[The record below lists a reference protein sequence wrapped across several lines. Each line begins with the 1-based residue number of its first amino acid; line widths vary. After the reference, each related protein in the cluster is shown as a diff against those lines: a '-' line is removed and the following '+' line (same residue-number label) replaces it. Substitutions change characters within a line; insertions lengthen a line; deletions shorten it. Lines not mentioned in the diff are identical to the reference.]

1 MSAYKLQAK
10 QNLVNWSQTQRD
22 YDELR
27 QQGGVVR
34 VEFPFGGEGWMTT
47 TYDLAREFYNDAN
60 FSIEAMLGRD
70 EYPRVR
76 MVEGTQAKNPS
87 FMAYDGAKHQ
97 AKRAVLMKHL
107 TVKRVNAM
115 RESTQKF
122 IDEGL
127 DVFEQQ
133 GSPAEVTR
141 SFAKLVP
148 LQVLCAMLGTPTITD
163 PEFIEACY
171 TIVDSRAVTMEEVMA
186 AYTIQARHFSALYED
201 KKLNPGDDLMS
212 AMIND
217 TDAGL
222 WTEDELRSLGTTLLA
237 AAHDATGA
245 MLNGMLEWLSYDP
258 ELYQRLRTDP
268 AAFAP
273 AFEEL
278 LRLVSVGIG
287 VARGRLAV
295 DDAVIDG
302 VEIKA
307 GDAVGGNL
315 LAAHFDPEAYPNP
328 GELDLDRVN
337 PKPHMAFGFGPHAC
351 PGSQLARMEITL
363 ALKTILQRYKTFEN
377 IEPRE
382 GWRERRLLKGA
393 PELIVRWER
402 A

>member
-1 MSAYKLQAK
+1 MSTYKLHAK
-10 QNLVNWSQTQRD
+10 QNLVNWAETRRD
-22 YDELR
+22 YDQLR
-27 QQGGVVR
+27 SEGEVVR
-34 VEFPFGGEGWMTT
+34 VDFPFGGEGWMTT

-70 EYPRVR
+70 EYPRIR
-76 MVEGTQAKNPS
+76 MVEGTQAQNPS

-115 RESTQKF
+115 RERTQKF
-122 IDEGL
+122 IEEGL
-127 DVFEQQ
+127 DEFEAQ
-133 GSPAEVTR
+133 GSPAEITTI
-141 SFAKLVP
+141 FARLVP
-148 LQVLCAMLGTPTITD
+148 LHILCAMLGTPTITD
-163 PEFIEACY
+163 PDFIEACY
-171 TIVDSRAVTMEEVMA
+171 KIVDSRVTTMEEVA
-186 AYTIQARHFSALYED
+186 EAYGVTARFFNGLYEE
-201 KKLNPGDDLMS
+201 KKANPGDDLMS
-212 AMIND
+212 AMITD

-222 WTEDELRSLGTTLLA
+222 WSDDELRSLGTTLLA

-245 MLNGMLEWLSYDP
+245 MLNGMLEWLSYEP

-287 VARGRLAV
+287 VARGRLALEDTV
-295 DDAVIDG
+295 VGG
-302 VEIKA
+302 VQIAA

-315 LAAHFDPEAYPNP
+315 LAAHLDPAAYPNP
-328 GELDLDRVN
+328 AEIDLERAD

-363 ALKTILQRYKTFEN
+363 ALKEVLRRYSRFEN
-377 IEPRE
+377 VEPRE
-382 GWRERRLLKGA
+382 GWRERRLLKGT
-393 PELIVRWER
+393 PSLVVRWER